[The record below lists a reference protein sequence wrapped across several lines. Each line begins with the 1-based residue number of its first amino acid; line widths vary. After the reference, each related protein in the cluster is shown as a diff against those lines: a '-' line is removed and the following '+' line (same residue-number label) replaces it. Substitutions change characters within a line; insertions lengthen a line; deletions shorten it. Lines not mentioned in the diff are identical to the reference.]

1 VRNAGVAG
9 VLSRSLAQTA
19 NVVNALQFAADRGV
33 SYAEHHEPRSGRSD
47 SVSLEL
53 ETDGGVTTVEG
64 VVVFDRPRLTQVD
77 GICCEASLAGNLLFF
92 KNEDVP
98 GVIGWI
104 GSVLG
109 KNRINIANFSL
120 GRQDGLPKQGQ
131 IREALAIVE
140 TDGLVPEAVLQQLL
154 ENQAVRIVRVVAFR
168 PD

>member
-1 VRNAGVAG
+1 MISIKFVKDVANDPDAA
-9 VLSRSLAQTA
+9 RRMPQLAA
-19 NVVNALQFAADRGV
+19 NIN
-33 SYAEHHEPRSGRSD
+33 
-47 SVSLEL
+47 
-53 ETDGGVTTVEG
+53 
-64 VVVFDRPRLTQVD
+64 QVD